1 MSTRNKERNTRTE
14 SNNAAKQQVNNLHTA
29 PATQAQDAPVPAN
42 VEDVERRCNE
52 AAEALKKAKKQQ
64 RKASDN
70 VANLRDRVAN
80 ESYALAT
87 LRTNMGTADEND
99 AVILANRK
107 AENSLTDTLV
117 RAMDAMPQ
125 DSDEVAKLRASVKA
139 EERSLTSAIAETKRQ
154 WGAAYKALY
163 ATIGITKQA
172 QLTPAL
178 LKDLSPFLL
187 VGTADGLKAAQL
199 SRYAVRKNGKAVKV
213 NGKRVYR
220 YTLRERKGW
229 SAYALF
235 ETLELNFR
243 WAEKNVFSEDELI
256 TRRSLIDAQ
265 VHALK
270 ALASAKQAAKSNIAE
285 QAHDGQAR
293 ETALAK
299 AAKEVA
305 KAVKQNTTDAVGSK
319 IA

>member
-1 MSTRNKERNTRTE
+1 M
-14 SNNAAKQQVNNLHTA
+14 
-29 PATQAQDAPVPAN
+29 
-42 VEDVERRCNE
+42 
-52 AAEALKKAKKQQ
+52 
-64 RKASDN
+64 
-70 VANLRDRVAN
+70 
-80 ESYALAT
+80 
-87 LRTNMGTADEND
+87 
-99 AVILANRK
+99 
-107 AENSLTDTLV
+107 
-117 RAMDAMPQ
+117 
-125 DSDEVAKLRASVKA
+125 
-139 EERSLTSAIAETKRQ
+139 
-154 WGAAYKALY
+154 
-163 ATIGITKQA
+163 
-172 QLTPAL
+172 
-178 LKDLSPFLL
+178 
-187 VGTADGLKAAQL
+187 
-199 SRYAVRKNGKAVKV
+199 
-213 NGKRVYR
+213 YR

-299 AAKEVA
+299 AAKEAA
-305 KAVKQNTTDAVGSK
+305 KAVKQNTTAAVGSK